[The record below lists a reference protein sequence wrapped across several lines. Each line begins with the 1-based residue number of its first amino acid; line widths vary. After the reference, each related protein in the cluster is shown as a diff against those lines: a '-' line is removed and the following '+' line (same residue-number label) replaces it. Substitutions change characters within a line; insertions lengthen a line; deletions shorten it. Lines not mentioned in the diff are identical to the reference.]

1 MPRLGILGSLVWDV
15 IHGRDPAAAPVE
27 EWGGIAYALGG
38 FEAALPPGWQGVPLI
53 KVGSDLKDRAGE
65 LFRSLDRLVP
75 GARPVEVPVP
85 NNRVTLRYASL
96 ERRCERMSGGVP
108 GWTWAELGPMVRDL
122 DALYL
127 NFISGFELELG
138 TARALRQAFHGP
150 IYADVHSLL
159 FGMPQDGV
167 RVLRPVADPA
177 GWFGCFDIVQMN
189 EDEMRQFGPDP
200 LAVAAQ
206 ALDAGVSLLAV
217 TLGPRGTAYVAAPGF
232 ETVTLGADRA
242 RGAVA
247 LTAASRGV
255 SPAVRTSLIP
265 APRVDA
271 IDPTGCGD
279 VFGAALC
286 SGLIGGQTPE
296 AAIVEANRLAAR
308 NAELR
313 GAGSLGRLLRG
324 ELARPAGASA

>member
-1 MPRLGILGSLVWDV
+1 MRKVGILGSLVWDV

-65 LFRSLDRLVP
+65 LFRSLHRLVP
-75 GARPVEVPVP
+75 GARAIEVPAP
-85 NNRVTLRYASL
+85 NNRVTLRYASA

-167 RVLRPVADPA
+167 RVLRPLADPA
-177 GWFGCFDIVQMN
+177 GWFGCFDVVQMN

-200 LAVAAQ
+200 LAVSAQ

-232 ETVTLGADRA
+232 ERLARRA
-242 RGAVA
+242 GREALSTAV
-247 LTAASRGV
+247 LPPSV
-255 SPAVRTSLIP
+255 PSPAVRTSLIA
-265 APRVDA
+265 APVVDA
-271 IDPTGCGD
+271 VDPTGCGD

-286 SGLIGGQTPE
+286 SGLIGGATPE
-296 AAIVEANRLAAR
+296 VAIREANRLAAR
-308 NAELR
+308 NAELH
-313 GAGSLGRLLRG
+313 GAGALGPLLRG
-324 ELARPAGASA
+324 ELARPAGANA